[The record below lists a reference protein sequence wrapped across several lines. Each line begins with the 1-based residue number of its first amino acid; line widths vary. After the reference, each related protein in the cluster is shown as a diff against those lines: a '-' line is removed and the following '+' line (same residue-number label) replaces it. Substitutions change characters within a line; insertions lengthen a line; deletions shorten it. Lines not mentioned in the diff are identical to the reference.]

1 MKRSG
6 VLAAGNWIVD
16 HVKLI
21 DAFPD
26 EDALVF
32 ISEQSSANG
41 GGPYNLLKDL
51 SKLDAGFPLQA
62 AGMVGDDP
70 DGQWILEDCRAHGI
84 DTARL
89 RPTDRAP
96 TSYTDVMSVKATG
109 RRTFFHQPGTN
120 ALLDDSDVEFAG
132 SGSEFFYLG
141 YLLLLEKLD
150 QPDDDGNTGASRLL
164 KRASDAGFHTVVDL
178 VSVHMGNFREVV
190 LPSLPVTDTL
200 FLNELEAGALLDRC
214 VSEDDAGELMAAAHA
229 VLKLGVRCRVIVHSA
244 CGAVVVSSDGD
255 SAQLGSL
262 RLPPG
267 ELKGAAG
274 AGDAF
279 AAGVILGLHQK
290 KSHGECLKFG
300 ACSAA
305 GCLTHPTTSG
315 GVKDLELSLALGEKF
330 GFRDFS

>member
-16 HVKLI
+16 HVKLV

-51 SKLDAGFPLQA
+51 AKLDAGFPLQA
-62 AGMVGDDP
+62 AGIVGDDT
-70 DGQWILEDCRAHGI
+70 DGHWILEDCRAHGI

-89 RPTDRAP
+89 ECTDRAP
-96 TSYTDVMSVKATG
+96 TSYTDVMSVEATG

-120 ALLDDSDVEFAG
+120 ALLDDADVELAD
-132 SGSEFFYLG
+132 SSAEFFYLG

-150 QPDDDGNTGASRLL
+150 RADGNGNTGASRLL
-164 KRASDAGFHTVVDL
+164 KRALSAGFHTVVDL

-190 LPSLPVTDTL
+190 LPSLPATDTL
-200 FLNELEAGALLDRC
+200 FLNELEAGALLDKS
-214 VSEDDAGELMAAAHA
+214 VSEGDATELMAAAYA
-229 VLKLGVRCRVIVHSA
+229 VLELGVRCRVIVHSSH
-244 CGAVVVSSDGD
+244 GAVAVSSAGD
-255 SAQLGSL
+255 SAQHGSL
-262 RLPPG
+262 RLPPQ
-267 ELKGAAG
+267 ELRGAAG

-279 AAGVILGLHQK
+279 AAGMILGLHHK
-290 KSHGECLKFG
+290 KPLEECLRFG
-300 ACSAA
+300 VCSAA

-315 GVKDLELSLALGEKF
+315 GVQDIESSLALGEKF